1 MEHLGEVEVDW
12 SDAVVL
18 WIDVEAS
25 SPVPF
30 IAHVLRVRPLG
41 VLVAGGQ
48 ARERFDRLARELSGS
63 QGPVVMTGW
72 RADEPEKVLEDFF
85 WGFFPV
91 EDRFDS
97 WRRYVVVVPES
108 LTPRLAT
115 AVADFLRP

>member
-1 MEHLGEVEVDW
+1 
-12 SDAVVL
+12 
-18 WIDVEAS
+18 
-25 SPVPF
+25 
-30 IAHVLRVRPLG
+30 
-41 VLVAGGQ
+41 
-48 ARERFDRLARELSGS
+48 
-63 QGPVVMTGW
+63 MTGW